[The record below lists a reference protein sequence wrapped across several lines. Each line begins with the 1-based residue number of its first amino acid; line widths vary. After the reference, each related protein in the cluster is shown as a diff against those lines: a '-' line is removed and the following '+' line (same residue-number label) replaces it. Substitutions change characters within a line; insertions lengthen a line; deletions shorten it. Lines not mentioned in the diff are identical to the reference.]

1 MSLPEQMFLRS
12 LWEGQPAALASP
24 SRRATPSN
32 HVLSLSHGLSHS
44 CLWLLSNPNTSY
56 TLR

>member
-1 MSLPEQMFLRS
+1 MSFLQQMFLRR
-12 LWEGQPAALASP
+12 LWEGQAAALASP
-24 SRRATPSN
+24 SPRATLGIR
-32 HVLSLSHGLSHS
+32 VLSLSHGLSHS